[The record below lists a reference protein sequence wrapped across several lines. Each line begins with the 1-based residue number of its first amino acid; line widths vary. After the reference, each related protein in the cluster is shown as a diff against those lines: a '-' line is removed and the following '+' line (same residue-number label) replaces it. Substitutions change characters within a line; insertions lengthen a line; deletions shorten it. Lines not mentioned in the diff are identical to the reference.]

1 MSESEVLLRNEAGS
15 LINAVGN
22 AGGIQYTADITR
34 KWTLQGY
41 GRQAMAT
48 SAVASLIVRPSTLSI
63 ATLYNNT
70 NKNFHMERAFAH
82 NLLGIA
88 NGDFGIWLCVHPKG
102 AIAADTPD
110 EDITVMNTT
119 NGGNA
124 LTEGQFD
131 VEAAVKDDG
140 WFPWG
145 ENSTS
150 VTATVPGP
158 LAQAFIRGEIVL
170 PPTAGISI
178 SVVGQTAV
186 ITTTCGF
193 HWYSVPVGEAVNN

>member
-1 MSESEVLLRNEAGS
+1 MDSEVLVANEAGQ
-15 LINAVGN
+15 LINVAAN
-22 AGGIQYTADITR
+22 AGGVQYTSDIAR
-34 KWTLQGY
+34 KWTAQGY
-41 GRQAMAT
+41 GRMAMAT
-48 SAVASLIVRPSTLSI
+48 AAVASLIVRPSTLSI

-70 NKNFHMERAFAH
+70 NKNFHIERAFAH

-88 NGDFGIWLCVHPKG
+88 NGDFGIWLMLNPVG
-102 AIAADTPD
+102 SIATDAPD
-110 EDITVMNTT
+110 EDITTMAVT
-119 NGGNA
+119 NGG
-124 LTEGQFD
+124 LPITEGQFD
-131 VEAAVKDDG
+131 IEAAVIDTG

-158 LAQAFIRGEIVL
+158 LAQALVKGQLIV

-178 SVVGQTAV
+178 SVVAQTAV

-193 HWYSVPVGEAVNN
+193 HWFSVPVSEAVNN